1 VSLDVTLDIIVF
13 YTVINKIVPIYV
25 PNGNFLYVPMIII
38 YKAIKMALSGS
49 KIKSLLNKKQSK
61 RFDLTDRDSLS
72 ERVSEFGAL
81 TFQYR

>member
-1 VSLDVTLDIIVF
+1 
-13 YTVINKIVPIYV
+13 
-25 PNGNFLYVPMIII
+25 
-38 YKAIKMALSGS
+38 MALSGS